1 MKRDEGG
8 KYLGVGGEQTVP
20 HHPMTGCNSRGSRL
34 TVLTY
39 HWSDGEWRSNRSSVT
54 TSHQPLLLS
63 EREEGEVM
71 VKGRH
76 RGVSRATKRRAT
88 GEGEGEVTVLFH
100 GDLLRGQ

>member
-1 MKRDEGG
+1 M
-8 KYLGVGGEQTVP
+8 
-20 HHPMTGCNSRGSRL
+20 
-34 TVLTY
+34 
-39 HWSDGEWRSNRSSVT
+39 T